1 MAEVTETQ
9 LPGVGVRYEF
19 TTADGQRVGVLS
31 HRGGRREIL
40 VYDRRDPDA
49 ATGVLQLS
57 TEDTRTLSELL
68 GASQVAAGIAAAQ
81 QQIEGLAIDWL
92 PLPPGSAFI
101 GSTIGDGQF
110 RTRTGVSIVAVVRG
124 ATSVPA
130 PEPEFRFEAGDV
142 AVAVGTPEGLA
153 QLRDLFRG

>member
-1 MAEVTETQ
+1 MAKVTETQ

-19 TTADGQRVGVLS
+19 VTEEGDHVGVLS

-57 TEDTRTLSELL
+57 AEDTRTLSELL
-68 GASQVAAGIAAAQ
+68 GASQVTVGIREAQ
-81 QQIEGLAIDWL
+81 QPIEGLAIDWL
-92 PLPPGSAFI
+92 RIGPGSSFV
-101 GSTIGDGQF
+101 GSTIGDGEF

-124 ATSVPA
+124 GTTVPA
-130 PEPEFRFEAGDV
+130 PGPDLRFEAGDV
-142 AVAVGTPEGLA
+142 AVAVGTPEGLG
-153 QLRDLFRG
+153 QLRELLRE

>member
-1 MAEVTETQ
+1 MAKVTETQ

-19 TTADGQRVGVLS
+19 VTEEGDHVGVLS

-57 TEDTRTLSELL
+57 PEDTRTLSELL
-68 GASQVAAGIAAAQ
+68 GASQVTVGIAEAQ
-81 QQIEGLAIDWL
+81 QPIEGLALDWL
-92 PLPPGSAFI
+92 KLGPGSPAV
-101 GSTIGDGQF
+101 GSTIGDGEF

-124 ATSVPA
+124 GTTIPA
-130 PEPEFRFEAGDV
+130 PGPELQFEEGDV
-142 AVAVGTPEGLA
+142 AVAVGTPVGLG
-153 QLRDLFRG
+153 QLRDLLRG

>member
-49 ATGVLQLS
+49 ATGLLQLS
-57 TEDTRTLSELL
+57 AGDTQTLSELL

-92 PLPPGSAFI
+92 PLPPGSSFV
-101 GSTIGDGQF
+101 GSTIGDGAF

>member
-49 ATGVLQLS
+49 ATGLLQLS
-57 TEDTRTLSELL
+57 AEDTQTLSELL
-68 GASQVAAGIAAAQ
+68 GASQVAVGIAAAQ

-92 PLPPGSAFI
+92 RLPQGSAFV
-101 GSTIGDGQF
+101 GSTIGDGAF

-124 ATSVPA
+124 HTSVPA
-130 PEPEFRFEAGDV
+130 PEPGFRFEAGDV